1 MTDSESRQLLSDIIN
16 NAQEGIHFPFRPIVA
31 WDEFRFVK
39 MQARS
44 IKLVIRTLK
53 ASAKSLFKEY
63 CKDVIAGISDVT
75 QLLAFSQLQ
84 DVTTF
89 YETELN
95 TVDRM
100 LADYKEYLDDGNLLY
115 ALLGGDRF
123 HDSF

>member
-1 MTDSESRQLLSDIIN
+1 MNEQASYQILDAILERAQKPLS
-16 NAQEGIHFPFRPIVA
+16 
-31 WDEFRFVK
+31 EFRYIESWIDY
-39 MQARS
+39 R
-44 IKLVIRTLK
+44 
-53 ASAKSLFKEY
+53 Y
-63 CKDVIAGISDVT
+63 CKDFKKATKIIIRVLRETSDKVLKSYCASVIAGISDVT

-95 TVDRM
+95 TVDKM